1 MSTITIQVKQEDTS
15 FIKSLLEQLK
25 GVEKISID
33 DDIVGYSAK
42 GKPFSISEY
51 KETIQTRIDD
61 IKKGT
66 AKTYTSAEV
75 SKRILKR

>member
-15 FIKSLLEQLK
+15 FIKNLLEQLK

-33 DDIVGYSAK
+33 EDIIGYSAK
-42 GKPFSISEY
+42 GKPFTISEY
-51 KETIQTRIDD
+51 KETIQTRINDL
-61 IKKGT
+61 KNGT